1 MKILEIIPTLAAGGG
16 ERFIVDLS
24 NELAKNKE
32 NEIELLTIKDDT
44 VGNNGFNKKDLTTD
58 VKYQCLNVKK
68 YSFRTLVDMY
78 KKLKEIKPDIVHFH
92 LASAMNVLFLAI
104 FFYRKPIYIQTLHG
118 RADKQQ
124 TNYIGYVLRKIIYKF
139 SLVKIKTISDDN
151 DKKFNDFYK
160 TKSCGV
166 IYNGRTLLKPINLD
180 SVKKEIN
187 SYKTDD
193 DTLVFIHVARFHPE
207 KNQELLINSFNKVIS
222 SGANVTLIIL
232 GAFFDTPA
240 AKSLT
245 EKADRNIHFLGL
257 KSNVGDYLRNADA
270 FVLSSYN
277 EGMPISLIE
286 AMSCKCALIS
296 TPVSGCVDII
306 KNGVNGYI
314 SKDFTEEEF
323 IKAIFSYINSHS
335 EIDKED
341 IYKYYVENLSIEKCA
356 ESYNSF
362 FKECLKR

>member
-16 ERFIVDLS
+16 ERFVVDLS

-32 NEIELLTIKDDT
+32 NEIGLLTIKDDT
-44 VGNNGFNKKDLTTD
+44 IDNNGFNKRDLSSD
-58 VKYQCLNVKK
+58 VKYECLNIKR
-68 YSFRTLVDMY
+68 YSLGTLIDMY

-104 FFYRKPIYIQTLHG
+104 FLYRKPVYIQTLHG

-124 TNYIGYVLRKIIYKF
+124 TNYIGYLLRKIIYKF

-151 DKKFNDFYK
+151 DKKFKEFYK
-160 TKSCGV
+160 AKSYGV
-166 IYNGRTLLKPINLD
+166 IYNGRTHLKPVD
-180 SVKKEIN
+180 AESVKKEID
-187 SYKTDD
+187 SYKKNE

-207 KNQELLINSFNKVIS
+207 KNQELLINSFNKIIA

-232 GAFFDTPA
+232 GALFDTPA
-240 AKSLT
+240 AKPLV
-245 EKADRNIHFLGL
+245 EKANKNIHFLGL
-257 KSNVGDYLRNADA
+257 KSNVGDYLRNSDA
-270 FVLSSYN
+270 FVLSSHN

-314 SKDFTEEEF
+314 SKDFTEQEF
-323 IKAIFSYINSHS
+323 IKAISSYINSHS
-335 EIDKED
+335 DINKEN
-341 IYKYYVENLSIEKCA
+341 IYKHYVENLSIEKCA
-356 ESYNSF
+356 ENYSSF
-362 FKECLKR
+362 FNESLKQ